1 MIKKLKSPFKIEKA
15 EPPQF
20 KKHEEVQSK
29 SKRKFDLLNSLE
41 EFDSNPSNFLFI
53 SINIMD

>member
-53 SINIMD
+53 